1 VTPHAIAF
9 WARTAV
15 AYGGAMAIRVVQWG
29 SGNVGRAS
37 IATVAGRPDMEI
49 VGLLVNSPDKVG
61 RDIGQLAGIADMGIT
76 ATDDVDEII
85 ALDADVVLHM
95 PLPSLVYGDD
105 PGADLDNFCRLLA
118 SGKHVITTVGYMYPN
133 VYGDEIMER
142 LVDACATGGVA
153 FHGTGANPGWF
164 GDLLPLL
171 MSGLSLR
178 IDQIA
183 VQEISNFQYY
193 PSPEIMFEMM
203 NFGRTPEEF
212 AARSGRHRTW
222 LDGLFTE
229 AVQMVADGIDA
240 EIDEVAS
247 EMETWIATDDLA
259 TAAGTV
265 EAGTV
270 AGQRWQWRAMVDGRA
285 LVHQETVWR
294 MHRDAAPQWPEGD
307 WSIRIT
313 GEPDMQLTLPHAWN
327 RDVLGST
334 AAHAINAIPYVVNA
348 GPGVKTF
355 LDLPMIAG
363 RGSAWRR

>member
-1 VTPHAIAF
+1 MTIK
-9 WARTAV
+9 
-15 AYGGAMAIRVVQWG
+15 VVQWG

-37 IATVAGRPDMEI
+37 IAAVAARPDLEI
-49 VGLLVNSPDKVG
+49 VGLLVNSLDKAG
-61 RDIGQLAGIADMGIT
+61 RDIGALAGIADIGVA
-76 ATDDVDEII
+76 ATLDVHEIV

-95 PLPSLVYGDD
+95 PLPSLVYGEHPD
-105 PGADLDNFCRLLA
+105 ADLDNFCRLLA
-118 SGKHVITTVGYMYPN
+118 SGKHVITTVGYMYPK
-133 VYGDEIMER
+133 VYGDEVMNR
-142 LVDACATGGVA
+142 LSQACSTGGVA

-178 IDQIA
+178 IDQIG

-203 NFGRTPEEF
+203 NFGRTREEF
-212 AARSGRHRTW
+212 TARSGRHRTW

-229 AVQMVADGIDA
+229 AVQMVADGLGA
-240 EIDEVAS
+240 RIDEVAS
-247 EMETWIATDDLA
+247 EMETWVATDDLA

-265 EAGTV
+265 AAGTV
-270 AGQRWQWRAMVDGRA
+270 AGQRWQWRAMMDGRPI
-285 LVHQETVWR
+285 VHQETVWR
-294 MHRDAAPQWPEGD
+294 MHGDAAPDWPHGD

-313 GEPDMQLTLPHAWN
+313 GEPEMHITLPHSWN

-334 AAHAINAIPYVVNA
+334 AAHAINAIPYVVEA

-355 LDLPMIAG
+355 LDLPLIAG
-363 RGSAWRR
+363 RGSASGR

>member
-1 VTPHAIAF
+1 M
-9 WARTAV
+9 
-15 AYGGAMAIRVVQWG
+15 GIRVVQWG
-29 SGNVGRAS
+29 SGNVGRSA
-37 IATVAGRPDMEI
+37 IATVAARPGLE
-49 VGLLVNSPDKVG
+49 VAGLLVSNPDKVG
-61 RDIGQLAGIADMGIT
+61 RDAGTIAGIEPLGVI
-76 ATDDVDEII
+76 ATDDVDEIL

-95 PLPSLVYGDD
+95 PLPSLVYGDN

-118 SGKHVITTVGYMYPN
+118 SGKHVITTVGYMYPK
-133 VYGDEIMER
+133 VYGAEVMDR
-142 LVDACATGGVA
+142 LAEACAAGGVT

-164 GDLLPLL
+164 GDLLPLM

-183 VQEISNFQYY
+183 VQEISSFQYY

-212 AARSGRHRTW
+212 EERAVRHRTW

-240 EIDEVAS
+240 HVDEVTS
-247 EMETWIATDDLA
+247 DMETWIATDDLP
-259 TAAGTV
+259 TAAGTIA
-265 EAGTV
+265 AGTV
-270 AGQRWQWRAMVDGRA
+270 AGQHWQWKAMVDGRA

-294 MHRDAAPQWPEGD
+294 MHRDAAPDWPIGD

-313 GEPDMQLTLPHAWN
+313 GDPEMHVTLPHSWN

-334 AAHAINAIPYVVNA
+334 AAHAINAIPYVVAA
-348 GPGVKTF
+348 GVGVKTF

-363 RGSAWRR
+363 RGAAFRR